1 MKIDK
6 EKLKLG
12 IWYEDRE
19 GNVYKKAD
27 DDYTV
32 GKPKEDIYSYHVCFP
47 TEVNER
53 IDFYYDKDNCKH
65 PLKYRKRTHGWIKG
79 IKGCI
84 CEKCGKTKTGKSHIP
99 FAFMKWD
106 EGCDT
111 YAGFTSRTNLG
122 KDSQNCVVAM
132 VNSGDYEL
140 DEALVVMGTACE
152 RCGNVLI
159 HKYLNGED
167 GYEEYSEEWQKCGT
181 VCQFCKED

>member
-1 MKIDK
+1 MIIDK

-47 TEVNER
+47 TEIVER

-84 CEKCGKTKTGKSHIP
+84 CKKCGKTKTGKSHIP
-99 FAFMKWD
+99 FAFMNWD

-111 YAGFTSRTNLG
+111 YTGFISRKNLG
-122 KDSQNCVVAM
+122 KDSLTDDDWKKVLNRCL
-132 VNSGDYEL
+132 GDDSWEDDLYFESTQLNLFQDVEYEKASVK
-140 DEALVVMGTACE
+140 DIQRFICKKMKEGT
-152 RCGNVLI
+152 N
-159 HKYLNGED
+159 
-167 GYEEYSEEWQKCGT
+167 T
-181 VCQFCKED
+181 